1 MRAVGNGFRPAGVRM
16 HGRWGP
22 RGYPSRLVAS
32 KASSHSPLMRVISI
46 SIVRQRAT
54 MGRSEQGAVV
64 WDGRPSGSGDAL
76 GWQAI
81 GGGGDE
87 GSLGSG

>member
-1 MRAVGNGFRPAGVRM
+1 VRAVGNGFRPAGVRM

-64 WDGRPSGSGDAL
+64 WDGRPSGPGTL
-76 GWQAI
+76 W
-81 GGGGDE
+81 GGRQLEE
-87 GSLGSG
+87 GETKDH